1 MPRAMSA
8 REVVAND
15 IDVTYKNN
23 IDLAS
28 MSDIDVGYVN
38 LFVIQ

>member
-1 MPRAMSA
+1 MSA

-15 IDVTYKNN
+15 IDVTYQNN